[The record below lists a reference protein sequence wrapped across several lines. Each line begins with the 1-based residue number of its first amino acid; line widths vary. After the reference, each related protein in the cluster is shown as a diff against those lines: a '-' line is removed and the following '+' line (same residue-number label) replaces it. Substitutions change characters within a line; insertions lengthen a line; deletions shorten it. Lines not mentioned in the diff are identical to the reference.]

1 MPLSSYAI
9 TGHSTISFIP
19 LRLGEI
25 GAIVI
30 EHRRVVASL
39 SLWFHA
45 RQRGP
50 FRDFGRGVGGQVR
63 ATTGALLAQLG
74 TDLRQRERRDRGV
87 VQPRYDRQGRAG
99 ECKQGVRIVCNQSRE
114 AVLRSGWNVGL
125 DSAAPQAG
133 NREGAYSACT
143 YMRLQPQHGLECEW
157 YLARKQRGY
166 CRCAPAIGHMLQLQP
181 SKPLE

>member
-1 MPLSSYAI
+1 VESQGPLKCLGRLSDDLGHFGMMPLSSYAI

-19 LRLGEI
+19 MRLGEI

-50 FRDFGRGVGGQVR
+50 FRDFGRDVGGQVGR
-63 ATTGALLAQLG
+63 ATGNYLGALLAQLG
-74 TDLRQRERRDRGV
+74 TDLRQRERRDCGV

-114 AVLRSGWNVGL
+114 AGLRSGWNVGH

-133 NREGAYSACT
+133 NREGA
-143 YMRLQPQHGLECEW
+143 
-157 YLARKQRGY
+157 
-166 CRCAPAIGHMLQLQP
+166 
-181 SKPLE
+181 